1 MYTPFLQTYIMSQNV
16 KHKIYHYIKGAK
28 NKVLSHDQPQNI
40 IFMKF
45 VQAKKKERGCFLCQ
59 KMINSETS
67 CALFQGNSGI
77 NIRSML

>member
-1 MYTPFLQTYIMSQNV
+1 MYTPLFLQTYIMSQNV

-28 NKVLSHDQPQNI
+28 NKMLSHDQPQDI

-45 VQAKKKERGCFLCQ
+45 VQAKKKKEGVFCAKNDQFRNFLC
-59 KMINSETS
+59 SLSRE
-67 CALFQGNSGI
+67 L